1 MYRCYNRIA
10 LAIKF
15 LTKQEQTSKKGLQY
29 MASRKQR
36 KAKKHPQS
44 KKNSN
49 LAQDQVSY
57 LFRHFHSLIRITN
70 LFSIINIQKLLMAN
84 GMNPYKDPRSL
95 WNSIGA
101 FILAMITTTFKGVT
115 TLKAASFEYNQI
127 CVNSN
132 VNSCCERTIERLF
145 TPAKSKAQTA
155 FKTHDN
161 RQALALT
168 LEDLAKQCT
177 GIAINQKK
185 RLNVHTDGDRV
196 FNLLKGLVP
205 QLTGIYAVDGSI
217 VSLSN
222 EQNINETKG
231 STKAGLKFHGVFDL
245 TTGFFVNYLIDSAVS
260 SERKSLLDMLPDF
273 KIGSLIFADRGYYGE
288 EVFDDIAKHQCF
300 YIIRGKTNLNPEV
313 ESITKWKVKRDSK
326 IDTFKI
332 DTHTKG
338 EPVTFESVK
347 LQDILN
353 QLQEVN
359 TNQNYCFDI
368 KIKGGDRIILVYNPE
383 NKDNDPNNPITNWV
397 LLRTNLPDTVS
408 VNIIAKLYRL
418 RWQVELG
425 YKSLKTSSSFDSG
438 VCGDFYLCKCF
449 MSASIITY
457 TIKLLMAYTAQN
469 KYRNNASS
477 ENSKPRTISILKT
490 AKYLSSGACTWF
502 MSHFAIDD
510 LVDPIVKKATRNAI
524 FKTIAYYLTKGRVS
538 NKQKQ
543 MGKTSDCLI
552 EELEQFKPCCA
563 VT

>member
-36 KAKKHPQS
+36 KAKKHTQS
-44 KKNSN
+44 NKNSN

-57 LFRHFHSLIRITN
+57 LCRHFPSLIRITN
-70 LFSIINIQKLLMAN
+70 LFSIINIQKLLLKN
-84 GMNPYKDPRSL
+84 GMSPYTDPRSL

-132 VNSCCERTIERLF
+132 VNPCCDRTIERLF

-326 IDTFKI
+326 VDTFKI

-510 LVDPIVKKATRNAI
+510 LVDPIVKKAKRNAI

-538 NKQKQ
+538 KKQKQ
-543 MGKTSDCLI
+543 RGKTSDCLI
-552 EELEQFKPCCA
+552 EELEQSKPCCA

>member
-36 KAKKHPQS
+36 KAKKHTQS
-44 KKNSN
+44 NKNSN

-57 LFRHFHSLIRITN
+57 LCRHFPSLIRITN
-70 LFSIINIQKLLMAN
+70 LFSIINIQKLLLKN
-84 GMNPYKDPRSL
+84 GMSPYMDPRSL
-95 WNSIGA
+95 WHSIGA
-101 FILAMITTTFKGVT
+101 FAVAMITTTFKGVT

-145 TPAKSKAQTA
+145 TPAESKAQTA

-326 IDTFKI
+326 VDTFKI

-510 LVDPIVKKATRNAI
+510 LVDPIVKKAKRNAI

-538 NKQKQ
+538 KKQKQ
-543 MGKTSDCLI
+543 RGKTSDCLI
-552 EELEQFKPCCA
+552 EELEQSKPCCA

>member
-1 MYRCYNRIA
+1 
-10 LAIKF
+10 
-15 LTKQEQTSKKGLQY
+15 

-36 KAKKHPQS
+36 KAKKHTQS

-57 LFRHFHSLIRITN
+57 LCRHFPSLIRITN
-70 LFSIINIQKLLMAN
+70 LFSIINIQKLLLKN
-84 GMNPYKDPRSL
+84 GMSPYMDPRSL
-95 WNSIGA
+95 WHSIGA
-101 FILAMITTTFKGVT
+101 FAVAMITTTFKGVT

-510 LVDPIVKKATRNAI
+510 LVDPIVKKAKRNAI